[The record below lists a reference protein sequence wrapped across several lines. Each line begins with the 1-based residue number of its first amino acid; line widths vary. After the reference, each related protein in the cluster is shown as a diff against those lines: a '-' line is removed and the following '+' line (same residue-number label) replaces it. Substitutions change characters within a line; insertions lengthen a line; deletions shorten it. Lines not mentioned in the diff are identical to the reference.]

1 MNVGISIYAK
11 LKIEKKMN
19 DLDISRNTVKEI
31 SQKFQS
37 LQSISNRLERFS
49 MFYFFTIDQCE
60 MRFLRTGQFKIRTI
74 YEQKLMSA
82 NFVEWRRVVGPISDR
97 LIDPQRTLTH
107 RFTFEQT
114 FRKTNAVHSMPPI
127 SDSVRRKIV
136 AIPSAILE
144 ERVDDDAAGTRSVD
158 GRVVSNDTVFRSRIR
173 LVHREKK
180 KKKTLKTALRIPF
193 GYGKR
198 TFKLKIIAESET
210 FENRRTSADTP
221 VLLLFRIPHT
231 RMRFLVKIDTARG

>member
-1 MNVGISIYAK
+1 MNK
-11 LKIEKKMN
+11 N
-19 DLDISRNTVKEI
+19 W
-31 SQKFQS
+31 
-37 LQSISNRLERFS
+37 
-49 MFYFFTIDQCE
+49 C
-60 MRFLRTGQFKIRTI
+60 
-74 YEQKLMSA
+74 
-82 NFVEWRRVVGPISDR
+82 R
-97 LIDPQRTLTH
+97 LISSSGAAWWGPSPIDWFIHDARWRIVFQRGV
-107 RFTFEQT
+107 TFEQT

-210 FENRRTSADTP
+210 FGNRRTSADTP

-231 RMRFLVKIDTARG
+231 PMRFLVKIDTVRGWGGGLMFDITRDRVPY